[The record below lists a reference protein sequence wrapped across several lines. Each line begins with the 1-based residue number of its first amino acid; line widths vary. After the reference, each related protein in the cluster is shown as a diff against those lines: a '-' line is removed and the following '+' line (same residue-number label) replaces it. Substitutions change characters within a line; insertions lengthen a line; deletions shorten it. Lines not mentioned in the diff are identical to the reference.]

1 MRRVSARPELPG
13 LHDERIQKEI
23 LGRGYSVIQNG
34 QFIEV
39 NAKLLAVRDE
49 IRGRCHNE
57 FEPYSIIAPG
67 ATRKLLPLQQRDLV
81 RKAVLVVMHSINA
94 AFLDRLSGSE
104 DEHRAT
110 RYRSRFAR
118 R

>member
-1 MRRVSARPELPG
+1 MRF
-13 LHDERIQKEI
+13 QKGTSGGCDWQKI
-23 LGRGYSVIQNG
+23 ALGRGYPVIQNG
-34 QFIEV
+34 QFIQV

-49 IRGRCHNE
+49 IRGGWHNE

-67 ATRKLLPLQQRDLV
+67 ATRKLLPLKQCDLM

-94 AFLDRLSGSE
+94 AFLDRLSRLK
-104 DEHRAT
+104 DERGT
-110 RYRSRFAR
+110 TCRRGRFVR